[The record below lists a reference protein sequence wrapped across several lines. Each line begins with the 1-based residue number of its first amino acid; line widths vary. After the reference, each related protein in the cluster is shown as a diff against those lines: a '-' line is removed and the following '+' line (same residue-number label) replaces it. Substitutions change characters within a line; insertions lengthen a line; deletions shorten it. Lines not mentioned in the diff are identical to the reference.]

1 MRRHPP
7 APANVARISV
17 ATSGTDFTALNA
29 ISQRSSGLSVRRDH
43 ITRAA
48 RTRSAF
54 SWFES
59 YQAASASLY
68 DQVWMTGWRLSAFRD
83 RQHALQH
90 GHRNESV
97 ESRASERNGPFGE

>member
-43 ITRAA
+43 ITRAS
-48 RTRSAF
+48 RTSCRAF
-54 SWFES
+54 C
-59 YQAASASLY
+59 
-68 DQVWMTGWRLSAFRD
+68 DQPKS
-83 RQHALQH
+83 
-90 GHRNESV
+90 
-97 ESRASERNGPFGE
+97 